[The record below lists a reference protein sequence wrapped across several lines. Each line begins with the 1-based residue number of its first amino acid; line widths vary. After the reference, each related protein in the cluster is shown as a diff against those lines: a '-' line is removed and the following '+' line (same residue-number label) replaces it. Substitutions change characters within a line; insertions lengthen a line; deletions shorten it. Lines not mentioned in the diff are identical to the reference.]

1 MRKAGPAYSRR
12 RDRATRGRERGE
24 RGLVRY
30 FGSHRLDSLKRGD
43 LVTVALQGELG
54 KPRPALVVRSDRYA
68 DLIAVTIL
76 PITSTLMDTPGV
88 RITVEPEAENGLTV
102 RSQIMVDKP
111 QTPPLTKIGSV
122 IGALDRQTMR
132 AVDRAMLLY
141 LGLG

>member
-1 MRKAGPAYSRR
+1 MRAAGQAYSRR
-12 RDRATRGRERGE
+12 RNRAACGRGRGE
-24 RGLVRY
+24 RGLVRHI
-30 FGSHRLDSLKRGD
+30 GSHRLDSLKRGD
-43 LVTVALQGELG
+43 LVTIALQGDQG
-54 KPRPALVVRSDRYA
+54 KPRPALIVRSDSYA

-76 PITSTLMDTPGV
+76 PITSTLMDTPGLRV
-88 RITVEPEAENGLTV
+88 TIEPAAENGLTV
-102 RSQIMVDKP
+102 RSQIMADKP